1 MSYTLLCIRTIS
13 LTLANIVYSIT
24 SKQINVYW
32 KKKLEPI
39 FFVHDIEENKSY
51 KTGDHNSIY

>member
-1 MSYTLLCIRTIS
+1 MTS
-13 LTLANIVYSIT
+13 ANIVYSIT
-24 SKQINVYW
+24 SKQMNVYW

-51 KTGDHNSIY
+51 ETGDHNSIY